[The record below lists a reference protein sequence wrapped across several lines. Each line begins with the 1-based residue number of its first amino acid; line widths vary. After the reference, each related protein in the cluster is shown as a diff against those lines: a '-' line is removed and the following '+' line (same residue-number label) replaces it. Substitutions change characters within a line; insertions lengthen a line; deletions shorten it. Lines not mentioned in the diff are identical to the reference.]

1 MHFVY
6 NTEKIDQ
13 LKYYSSL
20 EYWRDDF
27 VLYPSLHWFFRN
39 NVRYALKYQPDRQI
53 LVLASMVTSPK
64 LAYHSDFQGLESKWA
79 NTLIIEWS
87 TLEGPSLHWWPMAL
101 SRCHFGLCKLW
112 VVCVH
117 HTRQPPDHEELEA
130 VRTPALNIFDDRSLD
145 KQLQSP
151 SQMEFDHWEQNLFL
165 SLLVSLRYFAPCSV
179 FLSCNNNKQKLD
191 YETSQCLYGPSLNF
205 LAYIR
210 AQWRLGNI
218 VPNGGL
224 ELLLGISL
232 AF

>member
-117 HTRQPPDHEELEA
+117 HTRQPPDHE
-130 VRTPALNIFDDRSLD
+130 DRA
-145 KQLQSP
+145 
-151 SQMEFDHWEQNLFL
+151 
-165 SLLVSLRYFAPCSV
+165 Y
-179 FLSCNNNKQKLD
+179 SCPEHLWWQKSRQA
-191 YETSQCLYGPSLNF
+191 TS
-205 LAYIR
+205 
-210 AQWRLGNI
+210 
-218 VPNGGL
+218 
-224 ELLLGISL
+224 ISL
-232 AF
+232 ANGVRPLRTKFVSLIVCFLEVLRSVLRLLIM